1 MRDSDRYMLEGVFIL
16 VLVAFSVA
24 FYRVMAP
31 FILDIFIALVLT
43 NIFGG
48 VYRWFLSVTGQR
60 KRLSA
65 ALTLL
70 VTIVTVAI
78 PVTLVALLLYGEIA
92 GGVANV
98 QQWWPEIAATINSLT
113 SVQSIDQLPLL
124 SRFSEFL
131 PDLDLTQIIRN
142 AVTTG
147 SNVIVALTQRSFAN
161 VTQAVFRG
169 VIVLLLM
176 FFFYL
181 DGDRVVRKTYETI
194 PLPKS
199 EIEQI
204 TLETFNTT
212 SATLISTVIIGLM
225 EGTLAAVLFLI
236 FGLPSPFLWG
246 AITVVLSMIPLIGTN
261 LILFPAGIIQI
272 AMGRVVA
279 GIIMLIGG
287 AVGVAITQ
295 NLIKPKLLGDRSGL
309 HPAIALLATIGGI
322 AWLGLIGFLIGP
334 VIASLFFVVWRQF
347 GQRYRT
353 LLETKEAFRDQSE
366 E

>member
-1 MRDSDRYMLEGVFIL
+1 MRDSDRYLLEGVFIL

-24 FYRVMAP
+24 FYQVMAP
-31 FILDIFIALVLT
+31 FILDIFIALVLS

-48 VYRWFLSVTGQR
+48 VHRWFLSVTGQR
-60 KRLSA
+60 KRLAA

-78 PVTLVALLLYGEIA
+78 PVTLIALLVYGEIA
-92 GGVANV
+92 GGVANI
-98 QQWWPEIAATINSLT
+98 QQRWPQIAATVNSLIA
-113 SVQSIDQLPLL
+113 VQSIDELPLL
-124 SRFSEFL
+124 SGFSEFL
-131 PDLDLTQIIRN
+131 PDLDLTQLIRN

-147 SNVIVALTQRSFAN
+147 SNLIVELTQRSFAN
-161 VTQAVFRG
+161 VTQAIFNG

-176 FFFYL
+176 FFFFL
-181 DGDRVVRKTYETI
+181 DGDRVVKKAYETI
-194 PLPKS
+194 PLPNS

-204 TLETFNTT
+204 TKETFNTT

-225 EGTLAAVLFLI
+225 EGSLAAVLFLI

-246 AITVVLSMIPLIGTN
+246 AITVILSMIPLIGTN

-272 AMGRVVA
+272 AMGRIA
-279 GIIMLIGG
+279 PGIIILIGG

-295 NLIKPKLLGDRSGL
+295 NLVKPKLLGDRSGL

-353 LLETKEAFRDQSE
+353 LLETKETVGHGGGE
-366 E
+366 